1 MSGSEIA
8 GDGRKAVLVE
18 YNADDGGE
26 GGGEGGGKIDRR
38 SGLAALLGDGAD
50 VLFVVGRT
58 DDLSACAAHLWSA
71 GDAAA
76 FTVWMLPF
84 YALPHNRA
92 GLARREYLG
101 DIAELEDSPMK
112 AADYWLREA
121 AAGIGPDW
129 NRRARSSVAEML
141 HSHLAGRAL
150 LRKAGIMYGSGSDE
164 DEDGEVDGGEDRSC
178 RAEGEAQCPE

>member
-18 YNADDGGE
+18 SNADDDGGK
-26 GGGEGGGKIDRR
+26 GGGGKIDRR
-38 SGLAALLGDGAD
+38 SGLAALLGDSKD

-84 YALPHNRA
+84 YALPHNRE

-112 AADYWLREA
+112 AADYWLRAA
-121 AAGIGPDW
+121 AAGISPDW
-129 NRRARSSVAEML
+129 NRRARSGVAEML

-164 DEDGEVDGGEDRSC
+164 GEEEEEADGGEDGSC